1 MANGEDQGTIPPSI
15 RAIEGGEEAI
25 AEVGGIPYRPA
36 EHLIPAVDDP
46 DYQSWFLG
54 TTNPAYLEYADET
67 FIDEDGVQRKAG
79 DFFFELLNDPGYTE
93 ATIGARLE
101 YILSPR
107 EINGILYRGATWFN
121 NWATSFIEN
130 EQRIIDFGASD
141 GAAQANQ
148 VANVA
153 ANIRDRVA
161 KLGLVLTEDDV
172 QQMATIAVTAN
183 WNDARILDK
192 LLENF
197 NYGELQTGDITTFT
211 DNLEMMATDYLV
223 TLTPDRLEDI
233 AQRVFTGELS
243 ETTVN
248 QMIRDQAAAEMPFL
262 QSYLDRGLK
271 PIDAFGSLIGTAARE
286 LELDSSNIDLM
297 DPKWRDMMIR
307 QNDDGTSRLAT
318 MSEVRS
324 LVRDLPEWQNTETAR
339 NTAQELGV
347 AMASIFGRGF
357 RRGGF

>member
-1 MANGEDQGTIPPSI
+1 MANGDESTVAPSI
-15 RAIEGGEEAI
+15 RSIEGGEEAI

-36 EHLIPAVDDP
+36 DHLIPDVDSE
-46 DYQSWFLG
+46 DYQAYFLG
-54 TTNPAYLEYADET
+54 FTNAAYLEFSDET
-67 FIDEDGVQRKAG
+67 FIDEDGGQRRAG
-79 DFFFELLNDPGYTE
+79 DFFFELLHDPGYTE
-93 ATIGARLE
+93 ETIGPRLE

-107 EINGILYRGATWFN
+107 EINGVLYRGATWFN
-121 NWATSFIEN
+121 DWATSFVEN
-130 EQRIIDFGASD
+130 EQRIIDFNASD

-153 ANIRDRVA
+153 ANIRDRAA

-197 NYGELQTGDITTFT
+197 NYGELETGDITTFT

-223 TLTPDRLEDI
+223 TFTQERLSDI

-262 QSYLDRGLK
+262 QSDLDRGLK

-297 DPKWRDMMIR
+297 DPKWRDVMIH

-324 LVRDLPEWQNTETAR
+324 FVRDLPEWQNTEAAQ
-339 NTAQELGV
+339 NTAQQLGTTL
-347 AMASIFGRGF
+347 ASIFGRGF

>member
-1 MANGEDQGTIPPSI
+1 MADGEDRNVPGSI
-15 RAIEGGEEAI
+15 RAIEGGEAAI
-25 AEVGGIPYRPA
+25 AEVGGIPYRPVD
-36 EHLIPAVDDP
+36 HLIPNVDDE

-54 TTNPAYLEYADET
+54 FNNAAYLEYANET

-93 ATIGARLE
+93 ATIGPRLE
-101 YILSPR
+101 YVLAPR
-107 EINGILYRGATWFN
+107 EVNGILYRGATWFN
-121 NWATSFIEN
+121 DWAQSFVDN
-130 EQRIIDFGASD
+130 EQRIIDFNASD

-153 ANIRDRVA
+153 ANIRDRAA

-172 QQMATIAVTAN
+172 QQMATIAVTSN
-183 WNDARILDK
+183 WNDARILDR

-197 NYGELQTGDITTFT
+197 NYGELQTGDITTFV

-223 TLTPDRLEDI
+223 TFTPDRLQDM
-233 AQRVFTGELS
+233 AQRVFSGELS

-286 LELDSSNIDLM
+286 LEMDASNISLM
-297 DPKWRDMMIR
+297 DPKWRDVMIK
-307 QNDDGTSRLAT
+307 QNDDGSSRLAT
-318 MSEVRS
+318 MSEVRTF
-324 LVRDLPEWQNTETAR
+324 VRDLPEWQNTEAAR

-347 AMASIFGRGF
+347 ALGSIFGRGF